1 MDTMAVLIM
10 HQADERKKAVPSI
23 GFRSVQL
30 IQSIRKQA
38 ACLTFFSAKSGSSCC
53 VAHSLK
59 RGFRFA
65 KGAIVECRDSS
76 LSGICSHSG
85 SHFVKSSRRH
95 PYPFNPK
102 PPIHSL
108 KHPENALGPRRHRSA
123 SLDQNASERLLC
135 SSYLLHLGIS
145 LIICIYHAIRCP
157 FWASGFGEIKDITCG
172 LQGKHRDFCRTIR
185 CICLQ
190 DDIGLS
196 LSNKARAGTA
206 TC

>member
-1 MDTMAVLIM
+1 MLVKAGVVVVALVAVVMVAVVAVVLLLLLLLLLLCRYRCWCGWSCIDKRGPGRAERVCISMMIMVKIMMMVMSMDTMAV

-102 PPIHSL
+102 TP
-108 KHPENALGPRRHRSA
+108 HPLPQA
-123 SLDQNASERLLC
+123 S
-135 SSYLLHLGIS
+135 
-145 LIICIYHAIRCP
+145 
-157 FWASGFGEIKDITCG
+157 
-172 LQGKHRDFCRTIR
+172 
-185 CICLQ
+185 
-190 DDIGLS
+190 
-196 LSNKARAGTA
+196 
-206 TC
+206 